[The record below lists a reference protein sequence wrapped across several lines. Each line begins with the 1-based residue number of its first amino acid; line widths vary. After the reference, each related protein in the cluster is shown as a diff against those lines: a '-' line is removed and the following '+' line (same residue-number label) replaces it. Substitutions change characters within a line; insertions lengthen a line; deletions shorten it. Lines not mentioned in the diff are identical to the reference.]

1 MLPVHIIKIPTFK
14 SPAAQTQYFFGWLG
28 NCQNFRPKNS
38 MPDFDVFKWRS
49 SWTGLIVCNHT
60 IFQWLISIWSWD
72 ANNKYC
78 QLRRKA
84 KRGLLPEKKGKK
96 KEMASAKTFASVTNF
111 FFLGVVLF
119 RSQGFT
125 RQSSQPSLAVRHAK
139 SSRYISNSLQRYV
152 LA

>member
-14 SPAAQTQYFFGWLG
+14 SPAAQTQYFCGWLG

-78 QLRRKA
+78 KILLFQLRRKA
-84 KRGLLPEKKGKK
+84 KRGLLQITRMGWRN
-96 KEMASAKTFASVTNF
+96 A
-111 FFLGVVLF
+111 
-119 RSQGFT
+119 FT
-125 RQSSQPSLAVRHAK
+125 VFWIAQDARGWSKYHGINVER
-139 SSRYISNSLQRYV
+139 RDQRP
-152 LA
+152 